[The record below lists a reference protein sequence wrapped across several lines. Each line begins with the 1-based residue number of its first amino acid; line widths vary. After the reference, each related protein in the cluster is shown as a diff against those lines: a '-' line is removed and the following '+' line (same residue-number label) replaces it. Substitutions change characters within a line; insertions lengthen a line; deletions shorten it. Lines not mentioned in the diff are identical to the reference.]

1 MEIGRECWPLFLG
14 FDVRSIGEKDHR
26 QVHDHGNYAFGLDKA
41 RGRRRRLNPGG
52 QRSPDRGTPSSVS
65 AHRAS

>member
-14 FDVRSIGEKDHR
+14 FDVRSIGEKGHR

-41 RGRRRRLNPGG
+41 RGRRRR
-52 QRSPDRGTPSSVS
+52 
-65 AHRAS
+65 